1 MGLSAVFVV
10 LLVLGYRR
18 HSRVSRDRTNLRI
31 SRDRANFDLQIMSHQ
46 VQVRVQI
53 QSDDSASL
61 PDSLRSKRSTSLRKA
76 QATSLPPGPPS
87 SSNDQSVVEQE
98 EEPALSA
105 PPATWHANRFGAA
118 ANSGEEPM
126 ASAPAT
132 AAPTGGL
139 ISLLRRA
146 SFAAPPKRPA
156 PPEPAYAPRAKRAVT
171 LNAPPAML
179 PPGAPPASASSIAP
193 PPARLQ
199 SLAEGESAQSRGSA
213 LTAPAL
219 GLEEDFEP
227 TEAELAAFLED
238 EEVML
243 EIQALPDLL
252 GCPPAR
258 ASPAM
263 VADVSVTRQ
272 HVAAHEAVRGVP
284 EILGSTPAREDGG
297 GSEREELHLADH
309 GQVGTT
315 RGQQALYMA
324 RQHMQISRTDA
335 EIHQVVHT
343 LALALGVNWPQA
355 GTHKALLA
363 VLILL
368 DHPELSEHEICAST
382 GASSR
387 SFRRWKSK
395 VLKLGPLPPH

>member
-1 MGLSAVFVV
+1 M
-10 LLVLGYRR
+10 
-18 HSRVSRDRTNLRI
+18 
-31 SRDRANFDLQIMSHQ
+31 
-46 VQVRVQI
+46 
-53 QSDDSASL
+53 
-61 PDSLRSKRSTSLRKA
+61 
-76 QATSLPPGPPS
+76 
-87 SSNDQSVVEQE
+87 
-98 EEPALSA
+98 
-105 PPATWHANRFGAA
+105 
-118 ANSGEEPM
+118 
-126 ASAPAT
+126 
-132 AAPTGGL
+132 
-139 ISLLRRA
+139 
-146 SFAAPPKRPA
+146 
-156 PPEPAYAPRAKRAVT
+156 
-171 LNAPPAML
+171 
-179 PPGAPPASASSIAP
+179 
-193 PPARLQ
+193 
-199 SLAEGESAQSRGSA
+199 
-213 LTAPAL
+213 

-227 TEAELAAFLED
+227 TAAELAAFLAD

-258 ASPAM
+258 ASPEM

-272 HVAAHEAVRGVP
+272 HVAAHSVQEAVKRVP
-284 EILGSTPAREDGG
+284 DVLGSTPARKDGD
-297 GSEREELHLADH
+297 GSEREEFHPADH
-309 GQVGTT
+309 GQVGMT

-368 DHPELSEHEICAST
+368 DHPEMSEHEICAST

-387 SFRRWKSK
+387 NFKRWKSK